1 MKESSQK
8 FLYFNRDSR
17 AGVLYFWLF
26 FFKSTLMPVIMIGQY
41 KPSENEAD
49 RMCVQGSFF
58 GIVSA
63 QTSVCN
69 WISKHVPIMR
79 QSINV
84 SPLRSRIRIQC
95 LVQDHFQDTNIKII
109 GTLQN

>member
-49 RMCVQGSFF
+49 RMCVQGSLF
-58 GIVSA
+58 IV
-63 QTSVCN
+63 VLFRL
-69 WISKHVPIMR
+69 KY
-79 QSINV
+79 
-84 SPLRSRIRIQC
+84 QC
-95 LVQDHFQDTNIKII
+95 VIEFLNTFP
-109 GTLQN
+109 